1 MDMFQ
6 FSRRNLLKSAGAT
19 AGFCIWDAPLKC
31 AFAALPGD
39 RRLVIVILRGAVDG
53 LAAVPPH
60 GDKDYATTRGIL
72 ALSTDGATPLHD
84 LDGMFGL
91 HPALANLKTLY
102 DAKQLVVFQNIC
114 SPYRDRSHFD
124 GQNVLETGAA
134 KPHAISDGWL
144 NRALAP
150 MGLAEGGHAL
160 AVAQTPPL
168 LLTGPARATSWMPAS
183 MPTPD
188 AAFLAQVKLLYSR
201 DKALSQSLEDALSLQ
216 SAAMVASDDPSD
228 KKMGAGTTANLTPL
242 FAGAGRLL
250 AGNNGPRVAVLD
262 VSGWDTHINEGAGAG
277 ALARRLAALDAG
289 IDALRSALGPAWNK
303 TAVVMATEFGR
314 TAHPNGN
321 GGTDHGTG
329 GASFLLGGAVAGGVV
344 RAEWTGLSSS
354 ALQDG
359 RDQPARSDLRS
370 LFKGVLAEHMDV
382 PLSALNSTIFP
393 DSAGAGTMTGLIRA
407 WPF

>member
-1 MDMFQ
+1 MDMFRA
-6 FSRRNLLKSAGAT
+6 SRRSLLKGISAT
-19 AGFCIWDAPLKC
+19 AALCLWDAPLKL
-31 AFAALPGD
+31 AFAAAPGD
-39 RRLVIVILRGAVDG
+39 RRLVVVILRGAVDG

-60 GDKDYATTRGIL
+60 GDKDYAAVRGQL

-102 DAKQLVVFQNIC
+102 DAKELIAFQNIC
-114 SPYRDRSHFD
+114 SPYRDRSHFE

-134 KPHAISDGWL
+134 KPHAIGDGWL

-150 MGLAEGGHAL
+150 MGMADGVHAL

-183 MPTPD
+183 LPTPD
-188 AAFLAQVKLLYSR
+188 AAFLAQVKALYAK
-201 DKALSQSLEDALSLQ
+201 DLALSQSLDDALSLQ
-216 SAAMVASDDPSD
+216 NAAMIASDDPSD
-228 KKMGAGTTANLTPL
+228 KKPGPGNNANLTPL

-250 AGNNGPRVAVLD
+250 AANAGPRVAVLD
-262 VSGWDTHINEGAGAG
+262 ISGWDTHINEGAGAG
-277 ALARRLAALDAG
+277 ALARRLAALDG
-289 IDALRSALGPAWNK
+289 GLDALKTALGANWSK

-314 TAHPNGN
+314 TARPNGN

-329 GASFLLGGAVAGGVV
+329 GASFLLGGAVAGGHV
-344 RAEWTGLSSS
+344 RAEWTGLSSA

-359 RDQPARSDLRS
+359 RDQPARTDLRA
-370 LFKGVLAEHMDV
+370 LFKGVLAEHMGV
-382 PLSALNSTIFP
+382 PNSALEATVFP
-393 DSAGAGTMTGLIRA
+393 DSANAPAMTGLIRA
-407 WPF
+407 